1 MYIIINMK
9 RIFIFLTVLV
19 LSLISC
25 IGLLNQRASWKFLEI
40 GEFTI
45 GNPYKNNDEYFLPF
59 EIDLKKGNSA
69 PLDIKRARIRLRG
82 NEISF
87 YLIYGLSENNNNI
100 NNIKLGKLTK
110 GTYNI
115 FYDDK
120 EIGKIFIN
128 EIIIQ

>member
-1 MYIIINMK
+1 MK

-19 LSLISC
+19 LLNSC
-25 IGLLNQRASWKFLEI
+25 ISLLNQRASWKFLET

-45 GNPYKNNDEYFLPF
+45 GNPYKNKNEYFLPF
-59 EIDLKKGNSA
+59 EINLKKGNSA
-69 PLDIKRARIRLRG
+69 PLDIKRARVRVRG

-87 YLIYGLSENNNNI
+87 YLIYGLSENNNI